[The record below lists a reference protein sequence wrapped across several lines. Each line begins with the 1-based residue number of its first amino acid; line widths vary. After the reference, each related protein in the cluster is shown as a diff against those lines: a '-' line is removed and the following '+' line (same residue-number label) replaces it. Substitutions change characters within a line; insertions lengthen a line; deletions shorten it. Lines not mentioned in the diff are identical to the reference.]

1 MIDHVTVRV
10 TDRDAS
16 TALYASLLAT
26 LGIAPN
32 ASDPTYTEWGDF
44 SIAPAED
51 PAAVTRRLH
60 IGFSA
65 PDRAAVDAFWHAGLA
80 AGLRSDGEPGPRP
93 QYVPDYYG
101 AFLLDPDGNSIEAVH
116 YDGVRQT
123 GNVDHLWLRVADLT
137 ATRAFYLE
145 IAPHAGLEV
154 GRDAADHLLL
164 RSGGGGSVSFLPGR
178 TPTAAVHLAFSADE
192 DAAVQAFHAAAVGA
206 GYRDN
211 GPPGERRNYHPGY
224 YGAFVLDPDGHNVE
238 VVNHHR

>member
-1 MIDHVTVRV
+1 MLDHVTVRV

-16 TALYASLLAT
+16 TALYTTLLAT

-32 ASDPTYTEWGDF
+32 ASDPTYTEWQDF
-44 SIAPAED
+44 SLAQAED
-51 PAAVTRRLH
+51 PGAVTRRLH
-60 IGFSA
+60 VGFSA
-65 PDRAAVDAFWHAGLA
+65 PDRAAVDAFWHAGRA
-80 AGLRSDGEPGPRP
+80 AGLPSDGEPGPRP
-93 QYVPDYYG
+93 QYLHDYYG

-116 YDGVRQT
+116 YAGVRQS
-123 GNVDHLWLRVADLT
+123 GNVDHLWLRTGDLA

-154 GRDAADHLLL
+154 GKDESGHLLL
-164 RSGGGGSVSFLPGR
+164 RSGGGSVSFVPGS
-178 TPTAAVHLAFSADE
+178 TPTAGVHLAFSADD

-211 GPPGERRNYHPGY
+211 GPPGERLAYHPGY